1 MKDTPTIIS
10 MIAIVLLGTAQSLSA
25 TTVIRAEVVQFEAEN
40 IQYQSDET
48 FVITALS
55 HANHLACDGQV
66 LLDPRGHQSRVP
78 LLQTC
83 QLPVPHFALDSA
95 ELSQGEIDRL
105 LKNIHACKIGLDNP
119 VHVTGHTCRLGTETH
134 NHNLSLRRAARV
146 ADLLRQQGYIIGG
159 VTGKGPDEPVAGEDH
174 LELNRR
180 VELTF

>member
-10 MIAIVLLGTAQSLSA
+10 VIAIVLLAMAQSLSA
-25 TTVIRAEVVQFEAEN
+25 KTVIRAEVVQFEAEK
-40 IQYQSDET
+40 IQYTSDAT
-48 FVITALS
+48 FVITPLS
-55 HANHLACDGQV
+55 HANHHACVGQV
-66 LLDPRGHQSRVP
+66 VRDQRGLQSRVP
-78 LLQTC
+78 LRQTC

-105 LKNIHACKIGLDNP
+105 LKNIHACNIGLDTP
-119 VHVTGHTCRLGTETH
+119 VHVTGHTCRLGTEAH

-146 ADLLRQQGYIIGG
+146 ADLLRQHGYIIGG

>member
-1 MKDTPTIIS
+1 MKDTPTIFIV
-10 MIAIVLLGTAQSLSA
+10 IAIVLFGMAQSLSA
-25 TTVIRAEVVQFEAEN
+25 KTVIRAEVVQLKAEK
-40 IQYQSDET
+40 IQYKSDET
-48 FVITALS
+48 FVITPPS
-55 HANHLACDGQV
+55 HANQHAWDGQR
-66 LLDPRGHQSRVP
+66 LLDQRGRQSRVP

-83 QLPVPHFALDSA
+83 QLPIPHFALDSA

-105 LKNIHACKIGLDNP
+105 LKNIHACKIGLDTP
-119 VHVTGHTCRLGTETH
+119 VHVTGHTCRLGTEAH

-159 VTGKGPDEPVAGEDH
+159 VTGKGPDEAVAGEDH